1 MSSILATPVALPLLS
16 RPPIAAPRQ
25 SRRIA
30 GVGVEM
36 VSQDLCLRST
46 KKKAMRALKV
56 IGVSEVLALRL
67 ERITQKFY
75 GALPFANVE
84 ALAALFG
91 WSVPDELKQG
101 SNSESVVGC

>member
-16 RPPIAAPRQ
+16 RPPIAAPRR

-56 IGVSEVLALRL
+56 IGVSEGISPQAREDYAKVL
-67 ERITQKFY
+67 
-75 GALPFANVE
+75 
-84 ALAALFG
+84 
-91 WSVPDELKQG
+91 WG
-101 SNSESVVGC
+101 SSFC